1 MNFMRR
7 IVIKAAA
14 TAWTSASRRIDMR
27 YIAQHI
33 KSAGFAFGALAI
45 TGGTALAQDAVRT
58 ALPDTTP
65 CPESVASIAT
75 CYTARHE
82 SGAYLYT
89 VMPKN
94 WNGNLVVFAHGGPT
108 LTPPTATS
116 GQRYMNGVNTP
127 VAVKR
132 GFAWIGSSYRREGFG
147 VAMAAEDSDDARK
160 FFIARFAT
168 PKRTIL
174 YGGSYGGIVGAKV
187 IESYAKKKDGNTNF
201 DGALFAFGVVA
212 GVAATW
218 GQNVH
223 QRVVYQYYCHNLP
236 HPDEP
241 QYPLWSGLPADSTI
255 TEKDIEARVDA
266 CTGVAQA
273 PGARSELHTV
283 SIAD

>member
-1 MNFMRR
+1 MN
-7 IVIKAAA
+7 
-14 TAWTSASRRIDMR
+14 SARQ
-27 YIAQHI
+27 YFQHI
-33 KSAGFAFGALAI
+33 AVGAVAL
-45 TGGTALAQDAVRT
+45 TGGTALAQNAVRA

-65 CPESVASIAT
+65 CPESVASIAN

-82 SGAYLYT
+82 TGAYLFIA
-89 VMPKN
+89 MPKN
-94 WNGNLVVFAHGGPT
+94 WNGNLVVFAHGGPAY
-108 LTPPTATS
+108 TPPTATS
-116 GQRYMNGVNTP
+116 GQRYMTGNP
-127 VAVKR
+127 VTEAVKR
-132 GFAWIGSSYRREGFG
+132 GFAWIGSSYRLEGYG

-168 PKRTIL
+168 PKRVIL
-174 YGGSYGGIVGAKV
+174 HGASYGGIVGAKL
-187 IESYAKKKDGNTNF
+187 IETYAKKEDGMTNF
-201 DGALFAFGVVA
+201 DGALLTFGVVA
-212 GVAATW
+212 SVAATW

-236 HPDEP
+236 RPDEP

>member
-1 MNFMRR
+1 MA
-7 IVIKAAA
+7 V
-14 TAWTSASRRIDMR
+14 
-27 YIAQHI
+27 
-33 KSAGFAFGALAI
+33 GAVAL
-45 TGGTALAQDAVRT
+45 TGGTALAQNAVRA

-75 CYTARHE
+75 CYTAKHE
-82 SGAYLYT
+82 TGAYLYT
-89 VMPKN
+89 VMPEN
-94 WNGNLVVFAHGGPT
+94 WNGNLVVFARGGPP

-116 GQRYMNGVNTP
+116 GQRYVAAAGGGP

-174 YGGSYGGIVGAKV
+174 YGGSLGGIVGAKV
-187 IESYAKKKDGNTNF
+187 IESYAKKKDGSTNF
-201 DGALFAFGVVA
+201 DGALFNSGVVA

-218 GQNVH
+218 GQMVH
-223 QRVVYQYYCHNLP
+223 ERVVYQYYCNNLP
-236 HPDEP
+236 RPDEP

-266 CTGVAQA
+266 CTGVAQS
-273 PGARSELHTV
+273 PGARSDFRNRISRTSSTSFLFRR
-283 SIAD
+283 AN